1 MKVAVCDDDIRFAGK
16 MEDLVE
22 TCLGSGAECDVFLSA
37 EEMLQRVLEMTE
49 CYQLYILDVEMP
61 GMNGMEAAVK
71 IREKDQDALIIFIT
85 SHVEKMSEAFDV
97 NAFHYLVKPVDEE
110 KARQVLARAMKKIS
124 AEKKFFTFQEGRQIH
139 AICCDNILC
148 FESRGR
154 KMCVHTEE
162 REYEYYGTL
171 KEVLQMAEAEQFV
184 RVHHAFLVNLN
195 KIEILERE
203 QMKLK
208 GNLIVPISR
217 TYRKVFLEQ
226 YQKHVMNPL

>member
-1 MKVAVCDDDIRFAGK
+1 
-16 MEDLVE
+16 
-22 TCLGSGAECDVFLSA
+22 
-37 EEMLQRVLEMTE
+37 
-49 CYQLYILDVEMP
+49 
-61 GMNGMEAAVK
+61 
-71 IREKDQDALIIFIT
+71 
-85 SHVEKMSEAFDV
+85 
-97 NAFHYLVKPVDEE
+97 
-110 KARQVLARAMKKIS
+110 
-124 AEKKFFTFQEGRQIH
+124 
-139 AICCDNILC
+139 
-148 FESRGR
+148 
-154 KMCVHTEE
+154 MCVHTEE